1 VNRPAAEAPRCAI
14 VTGAAGGI
22 GAAVC
27 HRLAP
32 QGLVVLMLDIAD
44 GPLAAA
50 AERVRKATGGDVET
64 LVADAVAPQAP
75 EAAMAR
81 VGALGG
87 RVDALVN
94 LAGGSGPRPVRHIE
108 EMDDAAWEQVMALNL
123 TSAFR
128 FCRAVVPGMRERGY
142 GRIVNL
148 SSTVAR
154 GRKGPV
160 TTQGARLAYAT
171 AKAALLG
178 FTAQLAKDEAA
189 HGITVNAVMPALILA
204 EQGSRIRERFEA
216 LPAEARQAMLR
227 ELPAGRAGTAEEVA
241 AVIGFLCSEAAG
253 YVSGVALPIDGAFL

>member
-1 VNRPAAEAPRCAI
+1 MAERWAI

-22 GAAVC
+22 GSAVC
-27 HRLAP
+27 RQLAA
-32 QGLVVLMLDIAD
+32 QGLGVLMLDMQEA
-44 GPLAAA
+44 PLAAA
-50 AERVRKATGGDVET
+50 AERVRAGGGRAET
-64 LVADAVAPQAP
+64 MVADATGSASP
-75 EAAMAR
+75 EEAVAR
-81 VGALGG
+81 VAQLG
-87 RVDALVN
+87 RLDALVN
-94 LAGGSGPRPVRHIE
+94 LAGGSGPRPVQRIE
-108 EMDDAAWEQVMALNL
+108 ELDDELWEHVVALNL

-128 FCRAVVPGMRERGY
+128 FCRAVVPAMRAQGY
-142 GRIVNL
+142 GRLVNT
-148 SSTVAR
+148 SSTAAR

-227 ELPAGRAGTAEEVA
+227 DFPTGRAGEAEEVA
-241 AVIGFLCSEAAG
+241 AVIGFLCSEAAS
-253 YVSGVALPIDGAFL
+253 YVSGVALPVDGAFL